1 MTVGRG
7 GVCAGGGVR
16 GALLEDRDSTFPRVE
31 EPQL

>member
-7 GVCAGGGVR
+7 GVCAGGVR